1 MSAVNSQPIDVSV
14 IVPVY
19 NGGTFLPRCLGAISA
34 SDFPGYEVIV
44 VDDGS
49 TDQSVEISKSFK
61 TNVLSSG
68 RVQSGPAA
76 ARNVGSKHARGKIL
90 LFVDADVV
98 IEPETI
104 SKVFARF
111 DDPSVSAVFGSYD
124 SEPAEQN
131 FLSQYKNLQHRFV
144 HQTSNPEASTFWA
157 GLGAIRTGVFE
168 AIGGFDVEQFAV
180 PSIEDIELGVRLR
193 QTGHRIILDR
203 DIQAKHLKKWTPIQ
217 LLRTEIFCRAMPWSK
232 LILTRQGVVNDMNL
246 KVSDRISA
254 ALTLL
259 SIGIL
264 PLLFWWPF
272 LVIVPLAC
280 LVTVFLLNYDFFRFF
295 ARLKGPIFAMMTF
308 PWLLAYFTYS
318 SLSFAF
324 CFLRFVPANLL
335 SGRQVS
341 R

>member
-1 MSAVNSQPIDVSV
+1 MPEVNPQPIEVSV

-19 NGGTFLPRCLGAISA
+19 NGEAFLPKCLGALSA
-34 SDFPGYEVIV
+34 SDFPAFEVIV

-49 TDQSVEISKSFK
+49 TDRSVDISKSFGAS
-61 TNVLSSG
+61 VLPSG
-68 RVQSGPAA
+68 GVRSGPAA
-76 ARNVGSKHARGKIL
+76 ARNVGSRTARGSIL
-90 LFVDADVV
+90 LFIDADVV

-104 SKVFARF
+104 GKVFARF
-111 DDPSVSAVFGSYD
+111 DDPSVSALFGSYD

-157 GLGAIRTGVFE
+157 GLGAIRTEVFH
-168 AIGGFDVEQFAV
+168 AIGGFDVEQYAV

-217 LLRTEIFCRAMPWSK
+217 LLKTEIFCRAMPWSK
-232 LILTRQGVVNDMNL
+232 LILTKQGVVNDMNV
-246 KVSDRISA
+246 KVRDRISA

-259 SIGIL
+259 SFATL
-264 PLLFWWPF
+264 PLLFWWPSLLAVVF
-272 LVIVPLAC
+272 AC

-295 ARLKGPIFAMMTF
+295 AGLKGPVFALMTF

-324 CFLRFVPANLL
+324 CFFRFAPASFLN
-335 SGRQVS
+335 GRQVN